1 MDRSHF
7 RILLCALALV
17 ACPLTAC
24 QPPAEAPFDLTNFL
38 QGGATGHPVNGE
50 LTWVFNQPVDPG
62 SVHGGGIRIALAD
75 SAPGER
81 VTAGKLD
88 VLPNGRVRFLPA
100 LPSRVDYADGGL
112 QPGRTYTVEIM
123 GFPRA
128 SGVRSS
134 RGQVLSKSH
143 RFEFTTAPLRQ
154 DSTLALLVDHS
165 PWKGPV
171 LTVYG
176 ASDPAAGGGEIAS
189 VLWHRGA
196 ALELATDEPLAPHRV
211 TADNFQLI
219 GIDDRGS
226 RRPIALLDPVLRNDT
241 SSARIELRTV
251 APLDGY
257 SAVSLEVSDRVTDFG
272 GNPCRLLDGRQPRF
286 EIIPAPSYEP
296 SSIIEEFLYVHD
308 RSTPE
313 TFDPQT
319 ATATWAGDGAL
330 RAHFP
335 KAAGDGRDGH
345 IALRGEL
352 GTRLLQA
359 SSIDSLPTDE
369 GRLVLP
375 SCIGCAGSLDLRG
388 VLSARREGTH
398 EPAWER
404 VDGLMGPWDL
414 ALVAG
419 GDLHISGRITTPGT
433 LLLVAGGAVRVAA
446 SARIECTKLRI
457 IAPAGM
463 GLAGDLSGVK
473 EREFQRTPLLDATSF
488 RSRPNLRYVSTSK
501 WIRMGG
507 RLVTIVGARAE
518 SAMGSGDVALRVR
531 TARSLPAPN
540 PETAAMDP
548 RSATPWADPA
558 ERLPPGQWMQFQIEI
573 SLLRAGS
580 GPELVAPVVDR
591 AVFEI
596 STR

>member
-1 MDRSHF
+1 MDSFSF
-7 RILLCALALV
+7 RNPLRALAIV
-17 ACPLTAC
+17 GIPIFAC
-24 QPPAEAPFDLTNFL
+24 QPPAETPFDLTNFL
-38 QGGATGHPVNGE
+38 QSGASAHPVNGE

-75 SAPGER
+75 SPPGELLA
-81 VTAGKLD
+81 AGRLD
-88 VLPNGRVRFLPA
+88 VLPNGRVRFLPV
-100 LPSRVDYADGGL
+100 LPSRADYSDGGL
-112 QPGRTYTVEIM
+112 RPGRKYIVEII

-134 RGQVLSKSH
+134 QGQVLSKSH
-143 RFEFTTAPLRQ
+143 RYEFTTAPLRQ

-171 LTVYG
+171 LSVYG
-176 ASDPAAGGGEIAS
+176 TGDPASSGGELAS

-219 GIDDRGS
+219 GIDDRGG
-226 RRPIALLDPVLRNDT
+226 RRPIALLDPVLRNDS

-286 EIIPAPSYEP
+286 EIIPAPSYAP
-296 SSIIEEFLYVHD
+296 SSIIEEFLYDHD
-308 RSTPE
+308 RTGSE
-313 TFDPQT
+313 AFDPQV

-335 KAAGDGRDGH
+335 KAAGDGRDG
-345 IALRGEL
+345 AVTLRGEL
-352 GTRLLQA
+352 GTRMLQA
-359 SSIDSLPTDE
+359 SSLESQASDD

-375 SCIGCAGSLDLRG
+375 SSVGCAASLELRG
-388 VLSARREGTH
+388 SLSARREGAY
-398 EPAWER
+398 EPAADR
-404 VDGLMGPWDL
+404 VDGLVGPWDL

-419 GDLHISGRITTPGT
+419 GDIHISGKITTPGT
-433 LLLVAGGAVRVAA
+433 LLLVAGGAVRIAA
-446 SARIECTKLRI
+446 GARIECTKLRI
-457 IAPAGM
+457 VAPAGM
-463 GLAGDLSGVK
+463 TLAGDLSAVK
-473 EREFQRTPLLDATSF
+473 ERELQRTPFPDAPSL
-488 RSRPNLRYVSTSK
+488 RSRPTLRYVSASK

-507 RLVTIVGARAE
+507 RLVTLVGARAE
-518 SAMGSGDVALRVR
+518 SAIGSGDVALRVR

-540 PETAAMDP
+540 PETAAIDP

-573 SLLRAGS
+573 SLMRSGV
-580 GPELVAPVVDR
+580 GPELVFPVVDR
-591 AVFEI
+591 AVFEL
-596 STR
+596 SAR